1 MISLRDDIVL
11 ETVDGIRLLV
21 ALRPA
26 WGTCPFA
33 MPVIPVY
40 ADIWQAI
47 KDGCDEEAVIAML
60 TERKGFTAEKA
71 EHVLSSFI
79 ASAGKNHYL
88 AEEEKADADAGHAR
102 EADA

>member
-1 MISLRDDIVL
+1 M
-11 ETVDGIRLLV
+11 EKVDGIRLLV

-26 WGTCPFA
+26 WETCPFA

-60 TERKGFTAEKA
+60 TERKGFSAEKA
-71 EHVLSSFI
+71 EHVLTSFI
-79 ASAGKNHYL
+79 ASARKNHYL
-88 AEEEKADADAGHAR
+88 IDDSDANAGTAPGT
-102 EADA
+102 EA

>member
-47 KDGCDEEAVIAML
+47 KNGRDEEAIVAML
-60 TERKGFTAEKA
+60 IKRNGFT
-71 EHVLSSFI
+71 V
-79 ASAGKNHYL
+79 
-88 AEEEKADADAGHAR
+88 EKADRILGSFLKAVR
-102 EADA
+102 KYNYIKEAVQPAPETEA

>member
-79 ASAGKNHYL
+79 ASARKNHYL
-88 AEEEKADADAGHAR
+88 TEDGNADVQPAPGT
-102 EADA
+102 EA